1 MDIYYIN
8 SINEKVYLDR
18 YPYRMLSV
26 TGLFNYE
33 YKYEKKRNNTVKNIK
48 KDMRTAPVS
57 IDISGK
63 SFSEYY
69 ENVVKLYEIIDYD
82 AVTRTP
88 GRLYVGEYYLECYFY
103 KSEKTNKYI
112 NVKHSTVS
120 FSVVTNKVNWVREIT
135 QMFRNN
141 YNFIVQEGADLD
153 YPHGYPHDYMP
164 QLPVVNNSSFYPS
177 EFILRIYGHV
187 VNPSI
192 NIGEHDYTVYTTLET
207 GDYLT
212 IDSRRGKIYKTKVDG
227 EVENQFKYR
236 DRESYIFE
244 PIPRGIS
251 TILWDGY
258 FGFDLTV
265 FDERGEPKWS

>member
-82 AVTRTP
+82 ADHKCPTSIDGTP
-88 GRLYVGEYYLECYFY
+88 VPI
-103 KSEKTNKYI
+103 I
-112 NVKHSTVS
+112 NDIINEEVLL
-120 FSVVTNKVNWVREIT
+120 FVNMI
-135 QMFRNN
+135 
-141 YNFIVQEGADLD
+141 
-153 YPHGYPHDYMP
+153 
-164 QLPVVNNSSFYPS
+164 
-177 EFILRIYGHV
+177 
-187 VNPSI
+187 
-192 NIGEHDYTVYTTLET
+192 
-207 GDYLT
+207 
-212 IDSRRGKIYKTKVDG
+212 
-227 EVENQFKYR
+227 
-236 DRESYIFE
+236 
-244 PIPRGIS
+244 
-251 TILWDGY
+251 
-258 FGFDLTV
+258 
-265 FDERGEPKWS
+265 